1 MGDSGRPGR
10 AGTGNQLVTSQGQR
24 DMPRAFP
31 PSVRLGGGPPIRP
44 AALNR
49 WPINAR
55 IGGRGEIAQLVE
67 HTTENRGVPGSNPG
81 LAILRSP
88 CNQAY
93 FGKRSVPT
101 RSTEQRNRVPAS
113 AGGERFSEVDE
124 QRAPLQTAGG
134 VRREQPSG
142 PQLPAL
148 RLAAERELSVDD
160 G

>member
-49 WPINAR
+49 RPINAR

-81 LAILRSP
+81 LAMP
-88 CNQAY
+88 Y
-93 FGKRSVPT
+93 FVGIEPT
-101 RSTEQRNRVPAS
+101 GPVLAS
-113 AGGERFSEVDE
+113 LVD
-124 QRAPLQTAGG
+124 PL
-134 VRREQPSG
+134 
-142 PQLPAL
+142 
-148 RLAAERELSVDD
+148 
-160 G
+160 